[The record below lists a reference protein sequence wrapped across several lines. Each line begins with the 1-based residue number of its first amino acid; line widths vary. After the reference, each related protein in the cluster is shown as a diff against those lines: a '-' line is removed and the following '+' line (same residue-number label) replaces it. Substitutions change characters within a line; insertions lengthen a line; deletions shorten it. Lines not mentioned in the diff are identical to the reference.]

1 MARNGVVCRV
11 SLGQDLGKIWRT
23 TRKNLC
29 EIILTS
35 ICCEISKES
44 SHVHISNN
52 LIIKTRRKFAV
63 NLIFDEE
70 ILSLRACDV
79 LEFIQGRSGAK

>member
-1 MARNGVVCRV
+1 MR
-11 SLGQDLGKIWRT
+11 
-23 TRKNLC
+23 
-29 EIILTS
+29 
-35 ICCEISKES
+35 
-44 SHVHISNN
+44 ISNN

-70 ILSLRACDV
+70 ILSLRAWDV